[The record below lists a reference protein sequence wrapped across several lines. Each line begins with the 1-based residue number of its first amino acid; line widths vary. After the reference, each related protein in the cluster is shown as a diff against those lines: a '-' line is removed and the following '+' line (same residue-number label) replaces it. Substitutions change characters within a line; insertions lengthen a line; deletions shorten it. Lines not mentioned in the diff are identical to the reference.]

1 MSEYARYFTGYPA
14 NIVEQ
19 VLSLIKAGKVSEY
32 LLKKYPQ
39 AHRITSDKLL
49 YSYATELKKQYLKN
63 APPFGRAAFKKQG
76 DMVTN
81 ALGTHTY
88 RMQGKTRKHDLAINS
103 DLLRAPE
110 PLLKALVVHE
120 LAHFKEKDHN
130 KGFYKLCCHM
140 EPFSSLHT
148 SPLSHQFSTSWK
160 ESCIQTMA
168 MAYSIASLVST
179 SLTRL
184 TT

>member
-1 MSEYARYFTGYPA
+1 MSEFVRYFSGYPEH
-14 NIVEQ
+14 IVSAIMQ
-19 VLSLIKAGKVSEY
+19 LIKNDTHGAY
-32 LLKKYPQ
+32 LTKKYPR
-39 AHRITSDKLL
+39 AHTITSDKLL
-49 YSYATELKKQYLKN
+49 YTYATELKKQYLKN

-130 KGFYKLCCHM
+130 KSFYKLCCHM
-140 EPFSSLHT
+140 EPEYHQLELDLRIFCVLVAQDNNPYAT
-148 SPLSHQFSTSWK
+148 S
-160 ESCIQTMA
+160 
-168 MAYSIASLVST
+168 
-179 SLTRL
+179 
-184 TT
+184 

>member
-1 MSEYARYFTGYPA
+1 MKDYSRYFISYPEQ
-14 NIVEQ
+14 IVTQ
-19 VLSLIKAGKVSEY
+19 VMQLINNNKHSAY
-32 LLKKYPQ
+32 LTKKYPH
-39 AHRITSDKLL
+39 AHTITSDKSL
-49 YSYATELKKQYLKN
+49 YAYATELKKRYLKN

-130 KGFYKLCCHM
+130 KSFYALCCHM
-140 EPFSSLHT
+140 EPEY
-148 SPLSHQFSTSWK
+148 HQLELDLRIF
-160 ESCIQTMA
+160 CV
-168 MAYSIASLVST
+168 LVEQNINPYIT
-179 SLTRL
+179 
-184 TT
+184 

>member
-1 MSEYARYFTGYPA
+1 MFYNSLCKGEINVNEYARYFNGYPST
-14 NIVEQ
+14 IVEQ
-19 VLSLIKAGKVSEY
+19 ALQLISDNRLKSY
-32 LLKKYPQ
+32 LLKKYPK
-39 AHRITSDKLL
+39 AHDITTDKLL
-49 YSYATELKKQYLKN
+49 YQYATDFKKQYLKN

-103 DLLRAPE
+103 DLLLAPE

-130 KGFYKLCCHM
+130 KAFYKLCCHM
-140 EPFSSLHT
+140 EPDY
-148 SPLSHQFSTSWK
+148 HQLELDLRLF
-160 ESCIQTMA
+160 CVAVA
-168 MAYSIASLVST
+168 MGENPYV
-179 SLTRL
+179 
-184 TT
+184 

>member
-19 VLSLIKAGKVSEY
+19 VLSLINNKKLCDY

-39 AHRITSDKLL
+39 AHTITSDKLL

-130 KGFYKLCCHM
+130 KGFYQLCCHM
-140 EPFSSLHT
+140 EPSY
-148 SPLSHQFSTSWK
+148 HQLELDLRIF
-160 ESCIQTMA
+160 CVVVA
-168 MAYSIASLVST
+168 MGENPYLK
-179 SLTRL
+179 
-184 TT
+184 

>member
-1 MSEYARYFTGYPA
+1 MSEYARYFNGYPQTV
-14 NIVEQ
+14 VEQ
-19 VLSLIKAGKVSEY
+19 ALQLIADNKLSNY
-32 LLKKYPQ
+32 LVKKYPI
-39 AHRITSDKLL
+39 AHTITTDKLL
-49 YSYATELKKQYLKN
+49 YNYATDLKKRYVKN

-103 DLLRAPE
+103 DLLYAPE

-130 KGFYKLCCHM
+130 KGFYQLCCYM
-140 EPFSSLHT
+140 EPQY
-148 SPLSHQFSTSWK
+148 HQLELDLRLF
-160 ESCIQTMA
+160 CVAVA
-168 MAYSIASLVST
+168 MGENPY
-179 SLTRL
+179 R
-184 TT
+184 

>member
-19 VLSLIKAGKVSEY
+19 VLSLINNKKVSNY

-39 AHRITSDKLL
+39 AHSITSDKLL

-130 KGFYKLCCHM
+130 KGFYQLCCHM
-140 EPFSSLHT
+140 EPSY
-148 SPLSHQFSTSWK
+148 HQLELDLRIF
-160 ESCIQTMA
+160 CVVVA
-168 MAYSIASLVST
+168 MGENPYS
-179 SLTRL
+179 
-184 TT
+184 

>member
-1 MSEYARYFTGYPA
+1 MSEFKRYFTSYPEH
-14 NIVEQ
+14 IVSQ
-19 VLSLIKAGKVSEY
+19 VMQLIDNNAHGEY
-32 LLKKYPQ
+32 LINKYPQ
-39 AHRITSDKLL
+39 PHTITSDKSL
-49 YSYATELKKQYLKN
+49 YEYATSLKKRYLKS

-130 KGFYKLCCHM
+130 KSFYQLCCHM
-140 EPFSSLHT
+140 EPSY
-148 SPLSHQFSTSWK
+148 HQLELDLRLF
-160 ESCIQTMA
+160 CV
-168 MAYSIASLVST
+168 LVKQGNNPY
-179 SLTRL
+179 L
-184 TT
+184 

>member
-14 NIVEQ
+14 HIVEQ
-19 VLSLIKAGKVSEY
+19 VLNLISNDRVSNY

-39 AHRITSDKLL
+39 AHNITSDKALF
-49 YSYATELKKQYLKN
+49 SYATELKKQYLKN

-110 PLLKALVVHE
+110 PLLKVLVVHE

-130 KGFYKLCCHM
+130 KSFYKLCCHM
-140 EPFSSLHT
+140 EPSY
-148 SPLSHQFSTSWK
+148 HQLELDLRIFCVAVEQGNNPYLK
-160 ESCIQTMA
+160 
-168 MAYSIASLVST
+168 
-179 SLTRL
+179 
-184 TT
+184 